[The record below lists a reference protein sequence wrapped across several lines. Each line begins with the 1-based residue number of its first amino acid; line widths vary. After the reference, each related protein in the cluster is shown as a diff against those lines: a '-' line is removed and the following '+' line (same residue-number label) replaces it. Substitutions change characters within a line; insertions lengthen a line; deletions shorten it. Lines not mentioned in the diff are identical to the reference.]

1 MASQMT
7 EVVGHLPTLLPD
19 GPEEGPFTDA
29 NWTTLLAIMDTI
41 IPSIKRGDSTSSSN
55 SDQRTISGEEYQ
67 TTITH
72 LKETVVDPPS
82 SDDLDE
88 YLSERAS
95 DIPRFQ
101 ELLKR
106 SLVNYAPEKARKGL
120 GFILTSLNTRVGCRI
135 LTGYTAPFHTQP
147 IAIREEILER
157 WRLSYLPPLNIV
169 YKSMT
174 STAKSL
180 WLKTSPTF
188 PKVSGYSPLPHH
200 FKAKSSYEYDFLQFS
215 SGEEPEVVET
225 DVVIVGSGCGGA
237 VCAKNL
243 AEAGHRVLVVEK
255 SYHYPPSQLPM
266 TEEAGG
272 IHLYENGGAI
282 QTDDGSTVVIAGS
295 NWGGGGTVNWSAS
308 LQTQDFVRK
317 EWAQDRGLTFFETAE
332 FQNCLDRVCDR
343 MGASREHV
351 RHNHGNRVL
360 LGGSRKLGYHAKAVP
375 QNTGGKE
382 HYCGHCTLGCG
393 SGEKQGPVVSW
404 LPDAAKAG
412 AEFIEGFTVD
422 HVIFDESSG
431 SKKATGV
438 RGQWVSRNAN
448 GGVEGPISGRIV
460 REVEIRAKK
469 VILSCGS
476 LWSPL
481 VLLKSGLKNPHIGQN
496 LYLHP
501 VNTVNMVFKEDVR
514 PWEGGILTSVCTT
527 FENLDQHGHG
537 AKLEAT
543 IMLPSLNLVLHNWT
557 NGLQY
562 KTDALKFRHTNG
574 YISIVR
580 DRDPGRV
587 YPDPVS
593 GLPRIQYTPSV
604 FDRGNVMEGVVAL
617 LKIAFVEGATEIHVV
632 NSGVKPFIRGTF
644 SDSASDSVSEKGDV
658 DPGIT
663 DPAFTAWVE
672 EVKRIGNKPPMA
684 SYASAHQMGS
694 NRMSVLP
701 QDGVVDPNGRV
712 WDTEDLY
719 VADASVFPSASG
731 VNPMIT
737 NMAICDFISR
747 GISRELTEDKKGSEE
762 LV

>member
-1 MASQMT
+1 MKSQVI

-19 GPEEGPFTDA
+19 GPDEGPFTDA
-29 NWTTLLAIMDTI
+29 NWTTLLAIMDTVISSIGRVNTTNINEIHRKI
-41 IPSIKRGDSTSSSN
+41 ISE
-55 SDQRTISGEEYQ
+55 EEYQ
-67 TTITH
+67 TIATH
-72 LKETVVDPPS
+72 LKETVIDPP
-82 SDDLDE
+82 DNKDLAE

-95 DIPRFQ
+95 SIPQFQ

-106 SLVNYAPEKARKGL
+106 SLVNYAPEKSRKGL
-120 GFILTSLNTRVGCRI
+120 GFILTSLNTRVGCLM
-135 LTGYTAPFHTQP
+135 LTGYTTPFHLQP

-157 WRLSYLPPLNIV
+157 WRLSYLPPLNVV

-174 STAKSL
+174 SIAKSI

-188 PKVSGYSPLPHH
+188 HKVSGYPPLPHH
-200 FKAKSSYEYDFLQFS
+200 FKAKSGHKYDFLQFS
-215 SGEEPEVVET
+215 SGEEPEIVET

-272 IHLYENGGAI
+272 IHLYENGGSI
-282 QTDDGSTVVIAGS
+282 QTDDGSTSIVAGS
-295 NWGGGGTVNWSAS
+295 TWGGGGTVNWSAT
-308 LQTQDFVRK
+308 LQTQNFVRK
-317 EWAQDRGLTFFETAE
+317 EWAQDRGLTFFESAE
-332 FQNCLDRVCDR
+332 FQTCLDRVCDR
-343 MGASREHV
+343 MGASTEHI

-360 LGGSRKLGYHAKAVP
+360 LEGSRKLGYHAKAVR
-375 QNTGGKE
+375 QNTGGAE

-393 SGEKQGPVVSW
+393 AGEKQGPVVSW

-422 HVIFDESSG
+422 RVLFDESSG
-431 SKKATGV
+431 VKIAAGV
-438 RGQWVSRNAN
+438 KGKWVSRNTN

-481 VLLKSGLKNPHIGQN
+481 VLLKSGLQNPHIGQN

-527 FENLDQHGHG
+527 FENLDGQGHG

-562 KTDALKFRHTNG
+562 KTAALKFRHTNG
-574 YISIVR
+574 YISIAR

-587 YPDPVS
+587 YADPIS
-593 GLPRIQYTPSV
+593 GHPRVQYTPSI
-604 FDRGNVMEGVVAL
+604 FERTNILTGLIAL
-617 LKIAFVEGATEIHVV
+617 LNIAFVEGATEIHVM
-632 NSGVKPFIRGTF
+632 NSGIKPFIRDMDSSSSSAN
-644 SDSASDSVSEKGDV
+644 SDA
-658 DPGIT
+658 GIT
-663 DPAFTAWVE
+663 DPTFMAWVE
-672 EVKRIGNKPPMA
+672 EVKRVGNKPPMA
-684 SYASAHQMGS
+684 SFASAHQMGS

-701 QDGVVDPNGRV
+701 QDGVVDPEGRV
-712 WDTEDLY
+712 WGAEGLY

-731 VNPMIT
+731 VNPMAT
-737 NMAICDFISR
+737 TMAICDFISR
-747 GISRELTEDKKGSEE
+747 GVGRELDGEKTG
-762 LV
+762 